1 MEMNIETR
9 SSEGV
14 VRRLRLTGR
23 LVQSELAQQS
33 EAVEQSLAVAG
44 SPQPV
49 LLDLSDADF
58 IDSSGLSWLLVW
70 HKRHRAAG
78 GRLILHSLPSLV
90 MDVVKMMRLD
100 LVLDL
105 AEDEEAALA
114 MAREGE
120 KHEELE

>member
-1 MEMNIETR
+1 MEIKIE
-9 SSEGV
+9 SNNSDGD

-23 LVQSELAQQS
+23 LVQSELARQS
-33 EAVEQSLAVAG
+33 EAVEQSLAVGGKPRA
-44 SPQPV
+44 V

-105 AEDEEAALA
+105 ADDEDAALA
-114 MAREGE
+114 MARGGDHDNEGE
-120 KHEELE
+120 